1 MSNHTK
7 LFYKVVARLRIS
19 KPDYLAISVIA
30 KRFRVSLIRAFRVR
44 QELEKAGIIRSI
56 GPGKEKSNIDWDI
69 VKKIRVPKSISESV
83 KDMKPEK
90 VYP

>member
-19 KPDYLAISVIA
+19 KPDYLAINVIA
-30 KRFRVSLIRAFRVR
+30 KRFRVSLLRAFRVR
-44 QELEKAGIIRSI
+44 QELEEAGIIRKI
-56 GPGKEKSNIDWDI
+56 DPEKEKSNIDWGM
-69 VKKIRVPKSISESV
+69 VKKVRVPKLISKAV
-83 KDMKPEK
+83 KEMKPER